1 MLTWQDNITQ
11 KQMAIGTE
19 KALYI
24 YNNGSVFNITPV
36 RASVSLTN
44 AFGTQPDSV
53 RVCVSD
59 TAHGLASGDFAV
71 FTSSSVATDF
81 SFNSMIEVSVIGT
94 NSYAFNAST
103 SAASNQSAAGHATA
117 HYLIRS
123 GASVGI
129 TGTGYGAASYDAE
142 TLTSVVLTSVINVV
156 AATVAVSITSN
167 SHNLEIND
175 YVYFTTATTVGG
187 NIVLTSSTFGGP
199 IFKVVSVETAN
210 TFRINSL
217 VNAAATSAGAGLA
230 TADFLVSAS
239 STDDF

>member
-1 MLTWQDNITQ
+1 MSTLSQTKALNFRPGIHRESTQYAEEGSWYDGNRVRFRDKRPENIRGYETKTSGSLLGTGRDLLTWQDNITQ

-24 YNNGSVFNITPV
+24 YNNGGVFNITPV

-44 AFGTQPDSV
+44 AFGTQTDSV

-81 SFNSMIEVSVIGT
+81 SFNNMFEVSVIGT
-94 NSYAFNAST
+94 NSYAFDAST

-129 TGTGYGAASYDAE
+129 TGTGYGASDYNAE

-156 AATVAVSITSN
+156 AATVAVSITRN
-167 SHNLEIND
+167 SH
-175 YVYFTTATTVGG
+175 
-187 NIVLTSSTFGGP
+187 
-199 IFKVVSVETAN
+199 
-210 TFRINSL
+210 
-217 VNAAATSAGAGLA
+217 GL
-230 TADFLVSAS
+230 
-239 STDDF
+239 